1 MMAMLAMASSF
12 APPPPRDLA
21 MPDDEDSDSGSSV
34 GMPTL
39 EDQDA
44 PVFRPPPPPISD
56 ILGPTTEETDDSEE
70 YTDEEDDDGDVEE
83 VERRKRYERA
93 LAKFPYQG
101 DLGRAVRA
109 QDREAIRLINRMRTA
124 FETREDTAGLEE
136 EARALVVRKRAETPS
151 VKAPSLRRRE
161 QEEKVRKAALLK
173 QLSLIHI

>member
-1 MMAMLAMASSF
+1 MMASRPCRLRATT
-12 APPPPRDLA
+12 PRDLA

-44 PVFRPPPPPISD
+44 PVFRPPPPPIND

-70 YTDEEDDDGDVEE
+70 YTDEEEADDDVDVEE
-83 VERRKRYERA
+83 VERGKRYERA

-109 QDREAIRLINRMRTA
+109 RPGSHPLDQPHAH
-124 FETREDTAGLEE
+124 G
-136 EARALVVRKRAETPS
+136 V
-151 VKAPSLRRRE
+151 
-161 QEEKVRKAALLK
+161 
-173 QLSLIHI
+173 